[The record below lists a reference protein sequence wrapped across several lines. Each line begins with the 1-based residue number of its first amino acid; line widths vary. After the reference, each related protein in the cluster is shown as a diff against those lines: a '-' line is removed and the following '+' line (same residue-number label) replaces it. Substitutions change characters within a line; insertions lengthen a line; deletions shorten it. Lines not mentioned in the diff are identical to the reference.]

1 MPDFSVVIPVFNSEK
16 FIEPVYGELNST
28 FIALNKSFEII
39 FVDDGSTDSSVAKIL
54 ALKQKNSPIKL
65 VRLKKNYGQYVA
77 TACGLYT
84 ATGNH
89 IITADA
95 DVASPPGSVLSLL
108 KQSSTT
114 AELIY
119 AEPPFLQRSL
129 FRKCGTMIFDTI
141 IRASVKT
148 ADLSNHSGSSLRVIK
163 RELAEKTLRNLPH
176 PLLLD
181 ISLMNLAKDK
191 VRFVQINFEPA
202 HSDSSYSNIKLIM
215 QGIGLIF
222 AILINRMI
230 HRNAMNPSSFIR
242 EVVHN

>member
-16 FIEPVYGELNST
+16 FIEPVYGELSNA

-39 FVDDGSTDSSVAKIL
+39 FVDDGSTDSSVSKIM
-54 ALKQKNSPIKL
+54 ALKQKNIPIKL

-95 DVASPPGSVLSLL
+95 DMSPPPSSVSSLIEQ
-108 KQSSTT
+108 KITT

-119 AEPPFLQRSL
+119 AEPPLLRRNF
-129 FRKCGTMIFDTI
+129 FRKCGTRIFDTI

-163 RELAEKTLRNLPH
+163 RELAEKTLRSLSH

-181 ISLMNLAKDK
+181 ITLMNLAKDK
-191 VRFVQINFEPA
+191 VGFVQINFEPA
-202 HSDSSYSNIKLIM
+202 HSDSSYSNIKLIR

-230 HRNAMNPSSFIR
+230 HREAMNPSSFIR
-242 EVVHN
+242 EVEHN